1 MGILSKLSKKSS
13 TEEKEVKKSAPKK
26 STTVKKEVE
35 VKKADNKDTKNA
47 YKVLVR
53 PLVTEKSTELS
64 NSSQYVFEVAKDAN
78 KISISQAI
86 ESVYNVKPIKVN
98 VVNVRG
104 KVVTFGRNTGKRKNF
119 KKAIVILPKGKSIAV
134 FEGV

>member
-26 STTVKKEVE
+26 STTIKKEVE
-35 VKKADNKDTKNA
+35 AKKADNKDTKNA